1 MLIRIE
7 LHKYN
12 LGLIRPTTW
21 FVCCRPTELD
31 AAVFGHLYTLITTA
45 LPADRLTEIVQAYT
59 NLAEFC
65 QRVHQQYFVDV
76 TNSA

>member
-1 MLIRIE
+1 MINV
-7 LHKYN
+7 Y
-12 LGLIRPTTW
+12 
-21 FVCCRPTELD
+21 CRPTELD

-45 LPADRLTEIVQAYT
+45 LPTDRLTEIVQSHK

-76 TNSA
+76 QNSA